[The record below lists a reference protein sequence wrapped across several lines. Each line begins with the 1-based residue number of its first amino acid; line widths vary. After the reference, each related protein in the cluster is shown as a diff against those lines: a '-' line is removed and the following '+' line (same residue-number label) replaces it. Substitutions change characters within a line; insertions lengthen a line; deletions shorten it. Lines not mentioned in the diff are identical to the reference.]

1 MKTIRQT
8 FALRLA
14 LALALSLAGCGHNND
29 DGGSGNG
36 DSLTVHRGDQT
47 ANTYTCPMHPS
58 VRSDRPGA
66 CPVCGM
72 ALVRKSQQTGNP
84 ADAARFQGVSLSPTQ
99 RVIANVTTVPA
110 VRRALS
116 AEVNAVG
123 IVAAAEPSQ
132 ATVAARFRGRIEKL
146 LVNTT
151 GQRVRKGESLF
162 ELYSPDLT
170 SAQRDFLLALQADKQ
185 ATQSGTA
192 GSGTMQK
199 KLLEAS
205 RDRLQIHFGF
215 TDTQIARLESSGQI
229 SSTVAFLSPISGTV
243 LQKDIQQGMYVEE
256 GMTLYQLADL
266 STVWAYLDIYER
278 DLRAVKLGQAIS
290 VTTEAYP
297 GMTFNGRVTFVDPV
311 VNAGTRTVR
320 VRTEFPNKE
329 GLLKPNMFI
338 RAHLSLASGP
348 SIVVPQSA
356 VLSMGPRTVAW
367 VEVQPNRFEPR
378 EVVPGAAYDGQVEI
392 LKGLQ
397 EGDLVAQTGGFLIDS
412 ESSLQ
417 QPGLVEPPAAAEHK
431 VQILV
436 DGRYTP
442 DVVRV
447 RRDTRVKL
455 EFVRRDAGACTDA
468 VVFAG
473 LNIRRELPEGKTT
486 VIELPPLEPGEIHYT
501 CGMGMLHGTI
511 IVE

>member
-1 MKTIRQT
+1 MKTIRRT
-8 FALRLA
+8 LALRLA
-14 LALALSLAGCGHNND
+14 LALALSLAGCGHND
-29 DGGSGNG
+29 EGRTGTG
-36 DSLTVHRGDQT
+36 DSLTAHRSDQT
-47 ANTYTCPMHPS
+47 ADSYYTCPMHPS

-72 ALVRKSQQTGNP
+72 ALVKKSARTENP
-84 ADAARFQGVSLSPTQ
+84 ADAVEFRGVSLSPTQ
-99 RVIANVTTVPA
+99 RVMANVTTVPA
-110 VRRALS
+110 VRRTLS
-116 AEVNAVG
+116 AEVSAVG

-151 GQRVRKGESLF
+151 GQRVRKGEPLF
-162 ELYSPDLT
+162 ELYSPDLI
-170 SAQRDFLLALQADKQ
+170 SAERDFLLALQADKQ
-185 ATQSGTA
+185 ATQSGID

-229 SSTVAFLSPISGTV
+229 SITATFFSPISGTV
-243 LQKDIQQGMYVEE
+243 LQKDIQEGMYVEE

-266 STVWAYLDIYER
+266 STVWAYLDVYER
-278 DLRAVKLGQAIS
+278 DLRAVKPGQAIG

-297 GMTFNGRVTFVDPV
+297 AKTFNGHVTFIDPV
-311 VNAGTRTVR
+311 VNPGTRTVR
-320 VRTEFPNKE
+320 VRTEFRNKE

-338 RAHLSLASGP
+338 RAHLSASSGP

-356 VLSMGPRTVAW
+356 VLSMGPRAAVW

-378 EVVPGAAYDGQVEI
+378 EVVPGAANDGQVEI

-397 EGDLVAQTGGFLIDS
+397 EGELVAQTGGFLIDS

-417 QPGLVEPPAAAEHK
+417 QPRPAEPHAAS
-431 VQILV
+431 
-436 DGRYTP
+436 
-442 DVVRV
+442 
-447 RRDTRVKL
+447 RRTGCKLWSTGSTR
-455 EFVRRDAGACTDA
+455 RRLCA
-468 VVFAG
+468 FAG
-473 LNIRRELPEGKTT
+473 TLR
-486 VIELPPLEPGEIHYT
+486 
-501 CGMGMLHGTI
+501 
-511 IVE
+511 